1 MFKLASI
8 FLQQNGQVS
17 INITAAKTESSLQQY
32 YRSQKSQVGS
42 NIYNCRKNLSSQQ
55 QSVVKLTGNVTAA
68 KSGRQ
73 VSSNITAAKSGRQVS
88 SNTTAAKMVNLAV
101 IPLQLIWSS

>member
-1 MFKLASI
+1 MVKLASI
-8 FLQQNGQVS
+8 
-17 INITAAKTESSLQQY
+17 SLQQKQNQVC
-32 YRSQKSQVGS
+32 SNITVAKKSSWQQY
-42 NIYNCRKNLSSQQ
+42 IYNCRKNLSSQQ
-55 QSVVKLTGNVTAA
+55 QSVVKLTDNVTAA